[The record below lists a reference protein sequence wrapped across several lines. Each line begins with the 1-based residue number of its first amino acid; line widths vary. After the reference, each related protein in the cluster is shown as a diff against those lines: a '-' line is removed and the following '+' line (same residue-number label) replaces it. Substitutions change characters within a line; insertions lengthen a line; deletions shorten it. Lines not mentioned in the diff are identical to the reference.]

1 MSAYSQDLYLTRYTL
16 LHRIQSQV
24 DEVAWKD
31 FTDQYRLY
39 IYAIINRMNIK
50 ATDADDLYQKILLKL
65 WKKMPDLDLGEM
77 ERFRSY
83 LATVVR
89 NCVND
94 YFRSAIRKQKN
105 QDSFVDHE
113 ASCGKQYTLPA
124 IEELIETEW
133 HNHVAAKAFE
143 NISIYFSDQAIEI
156 FKRSL
161 SEEVKDIASDLAIP
175 LSTAYRLRN
184 RIKESLLK
192 EIAALSEYLG

>member
-161 SEEVKDIASDLAIP
+161 SEEVKNIASDLNMPI
-175 LSTAYRLRN
+175 STVYRLRN

>member
-1 MSAYSQDLYLTRYTL
+1 M

-161 SEEVKDIASDLAIP
+161 SEEVKDIASDLNMP
-175 LSTAYRLRN
+175 LSTVYRLRN

>member
-161 SEEVKDIASDLAIP
+161 SEEVKDIASDLNMPI
-175 LSTAYRLRN
+175 STVYRLRN

>member
-1 MSAYSQDLYLTRYTL
+1 MSSYSQDLYLTRYTL

-24 DEVAWKD
+24 DDIAWKD

-50 ATDADDLYQKILLKL
+50 TTDADDLYQKILLKL
-65 WKKMPDLDLGEM
+65 WKKVPDLDLEKM

-89 NCVND
+89 NCVHD
-94 YFRSAIRKQKN
+94 YFRSAIRKKKN
-105 QDSFVDHE
+105 QDSFIDHE
-113 ASCGKQYTLPA
+113 ASYGKHYSLPA

-161 SEEVKDIASDLAIP
+161 SEEIKDIASDLAMP
-175 LSTAYRLRN
+175 LSTVYRLRN
-184 RIKESLLK
+184 RIKDSLLK

>member
-1 MSAYSQDLYLTRYTL
+1 
-16 LHRIQSQV
+16 
-24 DEVAWKD
+24 
-31 FTDQYRLY
+31 
-39 IYAIINRMNIK
+39 
-50 ATDADDLYQKILLKL
+50 
-65 WKKMPDLDLGEM
+65 M

-113 ASCGKQYTLPA
+113 ASCGKNYSLPA

-133 HNHVAAKAFE
+133 HNYIAVKAFE

-184 RIKESLLK
+184 RIKESL
-192 EIAALSEYLG
+192 

>member
-16 LHRIQSQV
+16 LHRIQCQV

-65 WKKMPDLDLGEM
+65 WKKIPDLDLGKM

-161 SEEVKDIASDLAIP
+161 SEEVKDIASDLNMP
-175 LSTAYRLRN
+175 LSTVYRLRN